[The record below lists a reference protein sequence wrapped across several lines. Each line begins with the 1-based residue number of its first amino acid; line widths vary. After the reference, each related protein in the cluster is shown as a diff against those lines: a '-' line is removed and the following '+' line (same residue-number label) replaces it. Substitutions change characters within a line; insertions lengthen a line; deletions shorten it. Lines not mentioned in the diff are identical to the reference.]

1 MQTDPDSK
9 HVSELLEKRYGII
22 GNSKPMNDAVNLL
35 LQVAPTDLTVLITG
49 ETGTGKEV
57 FANAVHGLSLRKNS
71 PFISVNCGAI
81 PESLLESELFG
92 HERGAF
98 TGAIGQR
105 KGFFEVADE
114 GTIFLDE
121 IGEMPIGTQVKL
133 LRVLE
138 SGEFTRLGSTN
149 LKKVDVRIV
158 AATNRD
164 LAEQVRIGD
173 FRQDLFFR
181 LVNVHI
187 ILPPLREHI
196 EDISVLVDYF
206 AKRIAI
212 KLSLDYEG
220 ISRDVMGFLMSLP
233 WNGNVRE
240 LKNLVETVITLE
252 KTTSLTPDIFQK
264 YITRAL
270 PPHDTSSLPVESS
283 LVHLPPQDE
292 IGNFELGLIFKTL
305 LELKNDLSDMKRG
318 MHIMLNDLAEIKSKL
333 RKDGFGN
340 HDFGKV
346 EEVQPEGENR
356 PEEDLLSL
364 EKMERKLIEAAI
376 KRFDGNRRL
385 AAETLGISE
394 RTLYRKLTDYGIG

>member
-1 MQTDPDSK
+1 MLTDSGGK
-9 HVSELLEKRYGII
+9 NISELLKKRFGII
-22 GNSKPMNDAVNLL
+22 GNSKPINDAVSML
-35 LQVAPTDLTVLITG
+35 LQAAPTDLTVLITG

-57 FANAVHGLSLRKNS
+57 FANAIHGLSLRKQF

-81 PESLLESELFG
+81 PEALLESELFG

-105 KGFFEVADE
+105 KGFFEVADK

-138 SGEFTRLGSTN
+138 SGEFTRLGSSQ
-149 LKKVDVRIV
+149 LKRVDARII
-158 AATNRD
+158 AATNRN
-164 LAEQVRIGD
+164 LEEQIRKGD

-187 ILPPLREHI
+187 VLPPLRDHI
-196 EDISVLVDYF
+196 EDIPALVDYF
-206 AKRIAI
+206 AKRIAA
-212 KLSLDYEG
+212 KLNLDFAG
-220 ISRDVMGFLMSLP
+220 IDRETSNFLMSLP

-240 LKNLVETVITLE
+240 LKNLIETVITLE
-252 KTTSLTPDIFQK
+252 KTTSLTPAILQK

-270 PPHDTSSLPVESS
+270 PPHDDGSLPIESS
-283 LVHLPPQDE
+283 LVHLPPKDE

-318 MHIMLNDLAEIKSKL
+318 MHLMLNDLADIKSKQ
-333 RKDGFGN
+333 RRI
-340 HDFGKV
+340 DF
-346 EEVQPEGENR
+346 EQTGEMR
-356 PEEDLLSL
+356 GEDESHIDNDSLSL
-364 EKMERKLIEAAI
+364 EKMERKLIEEAI